1 MLENRKLRLR
11 FIKEK
16 RAVYSSHLDLMRT
29 MQRAF
34 LRAGLPLK
42 YSEGFNPHALISIL
56 LPLSLGMYSG
66 CELMDFQMREDVP
79 FDEICQKLNSVLPE
93 GVEAIEV
100 YSAQRKVRELKY
112 LTVEGALEYDRL
124 PCEDIAGELNEFFSQ
139 ENIVI
144 EKKTKRGIGQSDI
157 APAIKEV
164 KFDAAHNEVKLYAVI
179 SAQEPTLNP
188 ENMVNALRQLKPELA
203 PDFAE
208 FRRIEVHDADMKVFR

>member
-1 MLENRKLRLR
+1 MHDSSKLRLK
-11 FIKEK
+11 FKKEK

-66 CELMDFQMREDVP
+66 CELMDFRLREDVP
-79 FDEICQKLNSVLPE
+79 FDEICKKLNSVLPE
-93 GVEAIEV
+93 GIEALEA
-100 YSAQRKVRELKY
+100 YEAQRKVKELKY
-112 LTVEGALEYDRL
+112 LAVEGTLEYDEL
-124 PCEDIAGELNEFFSQ
+124 TCADIAGALREFFSQ

-144 EKKTKRGIGQSDI
+144 EKKTKRGMGQSDI
-157 APAIKEV
+157 APAIKEL
-164 KFDAAHNEVKLYAVI
+164 KIEAADNSVKLYAVI

-188 ENMVNALRQLKPELA
+188 ENMINALRQLKPELA

-208 FRRIEVHDADMKVFR
+208 FRRIEVYDADMKVFR